1 MNKIIGILAHVD
13 SGKTTLCEQILYHTN
28 SIRKRGR
35 VDHKDSY
42 FDNNQI
48 ERQRGITVFSKEGYF
63 NYKDSNYYLIDTPGH
78 VDFSPEMERSL
89 KMLDYAI
96 LIISGVEKVQSHS
109 ETIFNYLKEH
119 NIPTIIF
126 VNKMDRDISNREEI
140 NKSLK
145 ENLSKDI
152 FDFTKELNKNMSEEL
167 IEFIAEKDEELLER
181 FLDDNFDYELWFKK
195 TKSLFNS
202 CSIYPCI
209 FGSALYD
216 ENIDVLLDVL
226 DDLSETNYDE
236 NKSFS
241 GKVYKIKSEEN
252 KQKLTFIKVLEGKL
266 KIKDELSYMG
276 SNDILKE
283 KVNEIRIYKGDKF
296 IKRDEAFAGE
306 IVAIK
311 GLSEAY
317 PSRLVTSSKEEK
329 RLSKLDSEDDNFI
342 VPTLSTKVLFD
353 ESINIKDVYSYFKIL
368 GEEEISLNP
377 TYSEELKEIKINI
390 MGKIQLEVLKE
401 IVLER
406 FNLEVNF
413 GPCEILYKET
423 IKEQTIGVGHFEP
436 LRHYATKVLFDE
448 SINIKDVYSYFKILG
463 EEEISLNPTYSEEL
477 KEIKIN
483 IMGKIQL
490 EVLKEIVLERFN
502 LEVDFGPCEIL
513 YKETIKEQTIGV
525 GHFEPL
531 RHYAEVVLK
540 IEPAKRNSGISFES
554 LAHVDDITVGHQ
566 NLVKVHIFE
575 RSHRGILGGYEL
587 TDVKITLVTGKE
599 HNKHTEGGD
608 FRQATFRALRQGL
621 EQVENILLEPYY
633 KFKIEIDND
642 HLGRVISDIQKMNGS
657 FNIKDSSNNKS
668 IVTGR
673 GPVSE
678 FMDYPLELISF
689 TKGRGRI
696 NFNYDGYD
704 ECHNSDKVLEIR
716 NYDKNSDKLYT
727 SNSIFCSKGQGY
739 TVKGEDVKN
748 HMHCEINI

>member
-42 FDNNQI
+42 FDNNHI

-89 KMLDYAI
+89 KILDYAI
-96 LIISGVEKVQSHS
+96 LIVSGVEKVQSHS
-109 ETIFNYLKEH
+109 ETIFNYLREH

-126 VNKMDRDISNREEI
+126 VNKMDRDISNKDEI
-140 NKSLK
+140 NISLK

-152 FDFTKELNKNMSEEL
+152 FDFTKELSNNMSEEL

-181 FLDDNFDYELWFKK
+181 FLDDNFDYDLWFEKI
-195 TKSLFNS
+195 KSLFNS
-202 CSIYPCI
+202 CNIYPCV
-209 FGSALYD
+209 FGSALFD
-216 ENIDVLLDVL
+216 ENVDSLLETL
-226 DDLSETNYDE
+226 DCLSVKNYDE
-236 NKSFS
+236 NKSFT

-252 KQKLTFIKVLEGKL
+252 KQRLTFIKVMSGKL
-266 KIKDELSYMG
+266 KIKDELCYMG
-276 SNDILKE
+276 QKNILRE

-296 IKRDEAFAGE
+296 INREEAFAGE

-311 GLSEAY
+311 GPSETY
-317 PSRLVTSSKEEK
+317 PSNFIVSSKEEDI
-329 RLSKLDSEDDNFI
+329 LSKLNTEDNNFI
-342 VPTLSTKVLFD
+342 VPMLATKVLFD
-353 ESINIKDVYSYFKIL
+353 ESVNIKDVYSYFKIL

-377 TYSEELKEIKINI
+377 IYSEELREIKINI

-401 IVLER
+401 IFLER
-406 FNLEVNF
+406 FN
-413 GPCEILYKET
+413 
-423 IKEQTIGVGHFEP
+423 
-436 LRHYATKVLFDE
+436 
-448 SINIKDVYSYFKILG
+448 IN
-463 EEEISLNPTYSEEL
+463 
-477 KEIKIN
+477 
-483 IMGKIQL
+483 
-490 EVLKEIVLERFN
+490 
-502 LEVDFGPCEIL
+502 VDFGPCEIL
-513 YKETIKEQTIGV
+513 YKETIKDKTIGI

-540 IEPAKRNSGISFES
+540 IEPDKRNSGISFES
-554 LAHVDDITVGHQ
+554 LAHVDNITIGHQ
-566 NLVKVHIFE
+566 NLVNTHIFE
-575 RSHRGILGGYEL
+575 RSHRGILGGYEV
-587 TDVKITLVTGKE
+587 TDVKITLLTGKE

-642 HLGRVISDIQKMNGS
+642 YMGRVISDIQKMSGS
-657 FNIKDSSNNKS
+657 FNIKDSSDNKPIIS
-668 IVTGR
+668 GR

-696 NFNYDGYD
+696 TFNYDGYD
-704 ECHNSDKVLEIR
+704 ECHNSEEVLNNR

-739 TVKGEDVKN
+739 TVKGEDVRN
-748 HMHCEINI
+748 YMHCEINI

>member
-13 SGKTTLCEQILYHTN
+13 SGKTTLCEQILFHTN

-35 VDHKDSY
+35 VDHKDSF
-42 FDNNQI
+42 FDNNVI

-63 NYKDSNYYLIDTPGH
+63 NYKGSNYYLIDTPGH

-96 LIISGVEKVQSHS
+96 LIVSGVEKVQSHS
-109 ETIFNYLKEH
+109 ETIFNYLRAH

-126 VNKMDRDISNREEI
+126 VNKMDRHISDKEDINI
-140 NKSLK
+140 NLK

-152 FDFTKELNKNMSEEL
+152 FDFTNKLNSSMSEDL
-167 IEFIAEKDEELLER
+167 IEFIAERDEELLER
-181 FLDDNFDYELWFKK
+181 FLQDDFDYDLWFSKI
-195 TKSLFNS
+195 KSLFTS
-202 CSIYPCI
+202 CNIYPCI

-216 ENIDVLLDVL
+216 ENVDILLESL
-226 DDLSETNYDE
+226 DTLSETNYDE
-236 NKSFS
+236 NKSLL
-241 GKVYKIKSEEN
+241 GKVYKIKNDEN

-266 KIKDELSYMG
+266 KIKDELSYKRG
-276 SNDILKE
+276 NNILRE
-283 KVNEIRIYKGDKF
+283 KINEIRIYKGDKF
-296 IKRDEAFAGE
+296 IKRDKAFAGE

-317 PSRLVTSSKEEK
+317 PSSYVVYSNEEE
-329 RLSKLDSEDDNFI
+329 RLSKIDSKENDFI
-342 VPTLSTKVLFD
+342 VPTLSTKILFD
-353 ESINIKDVYSYFKIL
+353 ESINIKDVYSYLKII

-401 IVLER
+401 VILER
-406 FNLEVNF
+406 F
-413 GPCEILYKET
+413 
-423 IKEQTIGVGHFEP
+423 
-436 LRHYATKVLFDE
+436 
-448 SINIKDVYSYFKILG
+448 S
-463 EEEISLNPTYSEEL
+463 
-477 KEIKIN
+477 
-483 IMGKIQL
+483 
-490 EVLKEIVLERFN
+490 

-513 YKETIKEQTIGV
+513 YKETIKEKCIGV

-540 IEPAKRNSGISFES
+540 IEPEKRNNGISFES
-554 LAHVDDITVGHQ
+554 LAHVDDITIGHQ
-566 NLVKVHIFE
+566 NLVKTHVFE

-587 TDVKITLVTGKE
+587 TDVKITLLTGKE

-633 KFKIEIDND
+633 KFKIEVDND
-642 HLGRVISDIQKMNGS
+642 YLGRVISDIQKMSGN
-657 FNIKDSSNNKS
+657 FDIKDSSNNNS
-668 IVTGR
+668 IISGR
-673 GPVSE
+673 GPVSK
-678 FMDYPLELISF
+678 FMDYPLELISL

-696 NFNYDGYD
+696 SFNYDGYD
-704 ECHNSDKVLEIR
+704 KCHNSEEVLKNR

-727 SNSIFCSKGQGY
+727 SNSIFCSKGQSY
-739 TVKGEDVKN
+739 TVKGEDVRN

>member
-1 MNKIIGILAHVD
+1 MNKIVGILAHVD

-63 NYKDSNYYLIDTPGH
+63 NYRSSNYHLIDTPGH

-89 KMLDYAI
+89 KILDYAI
-96 LIISGVEKVQSHS
+96 LIVSGVEKIQSHS
-109 ETIFNYLKEH
+109 ETIFKYLKEH

-126 VNKMDRDISNREEI
+126 VNKMDRGVSNKEEI
-140 NKSLK
+140 NISLR
-145 ENLSKDI
+145 ENLSKDV
-152 FDFTKELNKNMSEEL
+152 FDFTKELNNNMSEEL

-181 FLDDNFDYELWFKK
+181 FLEENFDYDLWFSKM
-195 TKSLFNS
+195 KSLFNS
-202 CSIYPCI
+202 CNIYPCI

-216 ENIDVLLDVL
+216 ENIDILLDKL
-226 DDLSETNYDE
+226 EDLSETNYDKS
-236 NKSFS
+236 KSFT
-241 GKVYKIKSEEN
+241 GEVYKIKSEEN
-252 KQKLTFIKVLEGKL
+252 KQRLTFIKILEGTL
-266 KIKDELSYMG
+266 KIKDELCYMCE
-276 SNDILKE
+276 NDILKE

-306 IVAIK
+306 IVALK
-311 GLSEAY
+311 GLTQAY
-317 PSRLVTSSKEEK
+317 PSRLLVSSQDKE
-329 RLSKLDSEDDNFI
+329 RLSQLNRNNNNLI
-342 VPTLSTKVLFD
+342 IPTLSTKVLFD
-353 ESINIKDVYSYFKIL
+353 ESINIKDVYSYFQIL
-368 GEEEISLNP
+368 GDEEISLNP

-406 FNLEVNF
+406 FNLN
-413 GPCEILYKET
+413 
-423 IKEQTIGVGHFEP
+423 
-436 LRHYATKVLFDE
+436 
-448 SINIKDVYSYFKILG
+448 
-463 EEEISLNPTYSEEL
+463 
-477 KEIKIN
+477 
-483 IMGKIQL
+483 
-490 EVLKEIVLERFN
+490 
-502 LEVDFGPCEIL
+502 VDFGPCEIL
-513 YKETIKEQTIGV
+513 YKETIKDATIGV

-540 IEPAKRNSGISFES
+540 IEPNKRNSGISFES
-554 LAHVDDITVGHQ
+554 CANVDDITIGHQ
-566 NLVKVHIFE
+566 NLVKTHIFE
-575 RSHRGILGGYEL
+575 RNHRGILGGYEL
-587 TDVKITLVTGKE
+587 TDIKITLLTGKE

-642 HLGRVISDIQKMNGS
+642 YLGKVISDIQRMSGS

-668 IVTGR
+668 VINGR
-673 GPVSE
+673 GPVRE
-678 FMDYPLELISF
+678 FMDYPLELVAF

-696 NFNYDGYD
+696 SFNYDGYD
-704 ECHNSDKVLEIR
+704 KCHNSEEVLKNK
-716 NYDKNSDKLYT
+716 NYDKNSDKVYT
-727 SNSIFCSKGQGY
+727 SNSIFCSKGESY
-739 TVKGEDVKN
+739 TVKGQDVKN

>member
-167 IEFIAEKDEELLER
+167 IEFIAEKDEELLEI

-406 FNLEVNF
+406 FNLEV
-413 GPCEILYKET
+413 
-423 IKEQTIGVGHFEP
+423 
-436 LRHYATKVLFDE
+436 
-448 SINIKDVYSYFKILG
+448 
-463 EEEISLNPTYSEEL
+463 
-477 KEIKIN
+477 
-483 IMGKIQL
+483 
-490 EVLKEIVLERFN
+490 
-502 LEVDFGPCEIL
+502 DFGPCEIL

-540 IEPAKRNSGISFES
+540 IEPNKRNSGISFES
-554 LAHVDDITVGHQ
+554 IAHVDDITVGHQ
-566 NLVKVHIFE
+566 NLVKTHIFE

-587 TDVKITLVTGKE
+587 TDVKITLLTGKE

-642 HLGRVISDIQKMNGS
+642 HMGRVISDIQKMNGS
-657 FNIKDSSNNKS
+657 FKIKDSSNDKS

-678 FMDYPLELISF
+678 LMDYPLELISF

-696 NFNYDGYD
+696 SFNYDGYD

>member
-42 FDNNQI
+42 FDNNHI

-96 LIISGVEKVQSHS
+96 LIVSGVEKVQSHS
-109 ETIFNYLKEH
+109 ETIFNYLREH

-126 VNKMDRDISNREEI
+126 VNKMDRDISNKDEI
-140 NKSLK
+140 NISLK
-145 ENLSKDI
+145 ENLSKNI
-152 FDFTKELNKNMSEEL
+152 FDFTKELNNNMSEEL

-181 FLDDNFDYELWFKK
+181 FLDENYEYDLWFEKIK
-195 TKSLFNS
+195 YLFNS
-202 CSIYPCI
+202 CNIYPCV
-209 FGSALYD
+209 FGSALFD
-216 ENIDVLLDVL
+216 DNIDNLLEVLEC
-226 DDLSETNYDE
+226 LSETKYDE
-236 NKSFS
+236 SKSFT
-241 GKVYKIKSEEN
+241 GKVYKIKTEEN
-252 KQKLTFIKVLEGKL
+252 KQRLTFIKIISGKL
-266 KIKDELSYMG
+266 KIKDELCYMG
-276 SNDILKE
+276 QKNILRE

-296 IKRDEAFAGE
+296 INRDEAFAGE

-311 GLSEAY
+311 GLSETY
-317 PSRLVTSSKEEK
+317 PSRFVISSKEEDS
-329 RLSKLDSEDDNFI
+329 LTKLNTEGSNFI

-353 ESINIKDVYSYFKIL
+353 ENVNIKDVYSYFKIL

-377 TYSEELKEIKINI
+377 IYSEELREIKINI

-406 FNLEVNF
+406 FNLN
-413 GPCEILYKET
+413 
-423 IKEQTIGVGHFEP
+423 
-436 LRHYATKVLFDE
+436 
-448 SINIKDVYSYFKILG
+448 
-463 EEEISLNPTYSEEL
+463 
-477 KEIKIN
+477 
-483 IMGKIQL
+483 
-490 EVLKEIVLERFN
+490 
-502 LEVDFGPCEIL
+502 VDFGPCEIL
-513 YKETIKEQTIGV
+513 YKETIKDTAIGI

-531 RHYAEVVLK
+531 RHYAEIVLK
-540 IEPAKRNSGISFES
+540 IEPDKRNSGISFES
-554 LAHVDDITVGHQ
+554 LAHVDSITIGHQ
-566 NLVKVHIFE
+566 NLVKTHIFE

-587 TDVKITLVTGKE
+587 TDVKITLLTGKE

-621 EQVENILLEPYY
+621 EQVKNILLEPYY

-642 HLGRVISDIQKMNGS
+642 YLGRVISDIQKMSGS

-668 IVTGR
+668 IISGR

-696 NFNYDGYD
+696 TFNYDGYD
-704 ECHNSDKVLEIR
+704 QCHNSEEVLKNR

-727 SNSIFCSKGQGY
+727 SNSIFCSKGQSY
-739 TVKGEDVKN
+739 TVKGEDVRN

>member
-126 VNKMDRDISNREEI
+126 INKMDRDISNREEI
-140 NKSLK
+140 NRSLK

-152 FDFTKELNKNMSEEL
+152 FDFTTELNKNMSEEL

-181 FLDDNFDYELWFKK
+181 FLDDNFDYELWLKK

-202 CSIYPCI
+202 CTIYPCV

-216 ENIDVLLDVL
+216 KNIDVLLEVL

-252 KQKLTFIKVLEGKL
+252 KQKITFIKVLEGKL
-266 KIKDELSYMG
+266 KIKDEISYMG
-276 SNDILKE
+276 QNDILRE

-296 IKRDEAFAGE
+296 IKRDEAYAGE

-317 PSRLVTSSKEEK
+317 PSRLVISSKEEK
-329 RLSKLDSEDDNFI
+329 ILYNIGSEDDNFI
-342 VPTLSTKVLFD
+342 IPTLSTKVLFD

-368 GEEEISLNP
+368 GEEE
-377 TYSEELKEIKINI
+377 T
-390 MGKIQLEVLKE
+390 
-401 IVLER
+401 
-406 FNLEVNF
+406 
-413 GPCEILYKET
+413 
-423 IKEQTIGVGHFEP
+423 
-436 LRHYATKVLFDE
+436 
-448 SINIKDVYSYFKILG
+448 
-463 EEEISLNPTYSEEL
+463 SLNPTYSEEL

-575 RSHRGILGGYEL
+575 RSHSGILGGYEL

-642 HLGRVISDIQKMNGS
+642 HMGRVISDIQKMNGS

>member
-42 FDNNQI
+42 FDNNHI

-63 NYKDSNYYLIDTPGH
+63 NYKGSNYYLIDTPGH

-96 LIISGVEKVQSHS
+96 LIVSGVEKVQSHS
-109 ETIFNYLKEH
+109 ETIFNYLREH
-119 NIPTIIF
+119 NIPTIVF
-126 VNKMDRDISNREEI
+126 VNKMDRDISNKDEI
-140 NKSLK
+140 NISLK

-152 FDFTKELNKNMSEEL
+152 FDFTNELNNKMSEEL

-181 FLDDNFDYELWFKK
+181 FLDENFDYDLWFEKIK
-195 TKSLFNS
+195 ALFNS
-202 CSIYPCI
+202 CNIYPCV
-209 FGSALYD
+209 FGSALFD
-216 ENIDVLLDVL
+216 ENVDNLLEVL
-226 DDLSETNYDE
+226 DCLSVTNYNE
-236 NKSFS
+236 NENFI

-252 KQKLTFIKVLEGKL
+252 KQRLTFIKVMSGKL
-266 KIKDELSYMG
+266 KIKDELSYMAQKH
-276 SNDILKE
+276 ILRE

-296 IKRDEAFAGE
+296 INRDEAYAGE

-311 GLSEAY
+311 GLSQPY
-317 PSRLVTSSKEEK
+317 PSNFIVLSKEEDK
-329 RLSKLDSEDDNFI
+329 LSTLNTEDNNFI

-353 ESINIKDVYSYFKIL
+353 ENVNIKDVYSYFRIL

-377 TYSEELKEIKINI
+377 IYNEDLKEIKINI

-401 IVLER
+401 IVLQR
-406 FNLEVNF
+406 FNLN
-413 GPCEILYKET
+413 
-423 IKEQTIGVGHFEP
+423 
-436 LRHYATKVLFDE
+436 
-448 SINIKDVYSYFKILG
+448 
-463 EEEISLNPTYSEEL
+463 
-477 KEIKIN
+477 
-483 IMGKIQL
+483 
-490 EVLKEIVLERFN
+490 
-502 LEVDFGPCEIL
+502 VDFGPCEIL
-513 YKETIKEQTIGV
+513 YKETIKDTAIGI

-540 IEPAKRNSGISFES
+540 IEPNKRNSGISFES
-554 LAHVDDITVGHQ
+554 LAHVDNITVGHQ
-566 NLVKVHIFE
+566 NLVKTHIFE
-575 RSHRGILGGYEL
+575 RSHRGILGGYEV
-587 TDVKITLVTGKE
+587 TDVKITLLTGKE

-642 HLGRVISDIQKMNGS
+642 YLGRVISDIQKMSGS
-657 FNIKDSSNNKS
+657 FHIKDSSNNKS
-668 IVTGR
+668 VISGR

-696 NFNYDGYD
+696 TFNYDGYD
-704 ECHNSDKVLEIR
+704 QCHNSKEVLQKR
-716 NYDKNSDKLYT
+716 NYDKDSDMLYT

>member
-13 SGKTTLCEQILYHTN
+13 SGKTTLCEQILYHTK

-96 LIISGVEKVQSHS
+96 LVISGVEKVQSHS

-119 NIPTIIF
+119 NIPTIVF
-126 VNKMDRDISNREEI
+126 VNKMDRDTSNKAEI
-140 NKSLK
+140 NISLK

-152 FDFTKELNKNMSEEL
+152 FDFTKELNNNMSEEL

-181 FLDDNFDYELWFKK
+181 FLDDNFDYDLWFKN

-202 CSIYPCI
+202 CSIYPCV

-216 ENIDVLLDVL
+216 ENIDVLLEVL
-226 DDLSETNYDE
+226 NSLSETNYDE
-236 NKSFS
+236 NKNFI
-241 GKVYKIKSEEN
+241 GKVYKIKCEEN
-252 KQKLTFIKVLEGKL
+252 KQRLTFIKLLQGKL
-266 KIKDELSYMG
+266 KIKDELCYIGENST
-276 SNDILKE
+276 LRE

-311 GLSEAY
+311 GLSEAC
-317 PSRLVTSSKEEK
+317 PSSFILCSNEEEK
-329 RLSKLDSEDDNFI
+329 LTQLDIEDDNFI

-353 ESINIKDVYSYFKIL
+353 ENINIKDVYSYFKTL

-406 FNLEVNF
+406 FNLE
-413 GPCEILYKET
+413 I
-423 IKEQTIGVGHFEP
+423 
-436 LRHYATKVLFDE
+436 
-448 SINIKDVYSYFKILG
+448 
-463 EEEISLNPTYSEEL
+463 
-477 KEIKIN
+477 
-483 IMGKIQL
+483 
-490 EVLKEIVLERFN
+490 
-502 LEVDFGPCEIL
+502 DFGPCEIL
-513 YKETIKEQTIGV
+513 YKETIKEKTIGV

-540 IEPAKRNSGISFES
+540 IEPDKRNSGISFES
-554 LAHVDDITVGHQ
+554 YAHVDDITIGHQ
-566 NLVKVHIFE
+566 NLVKTHIFE
-575 RSHRGILGGYEL
+575 RSHRGILGGYEF
-587 TDVKITLVTGKE
+587 TDVKITLLTGKE

-608 FRQATFRALRQGL
+608 FRQATFRALRQGI
-621 EQVENILLEPYY
+621 EQVESILLEPYY

-642 HLGRVISDIQKMNGS
+642 YMGRVISDIQKMSGS
-657 FNIKDSSNNKS
+657 FDVKDSSNNKS
-668 IVTGR
+668 IISGR

-678 FMDYPLELISF
+678 FMDYPLQLVSF

-696 NFNYDGYD
+696 TFNFDGYD
-704 ECHNSDKVLEIR
+704 ECHDSEEVLQNR

-727 SNSIFCSKGQGY
+727 SNSIFCSKGQSY

>member
-126 VNKMDRDISNREEI
+126 INKMDRDISNREEI
-140 NKSLK
+140 NRSLK

-152 FDFTKELNKNMSEEL
+152 FDFTTELNKNMSEEL

-181 FLDDNFDYELWFKK
+181 FLDDNFDYELWLKK

-202 CSIYPCI
+202 CTIYPCV

-216 ENIDVLLDVL
+216 KNIDVLLEVL

-241 GKVYKIKSEEN
+241 GKVYKIKNEEN
-252 KQKLTFIKVLEGKL
+252 KQKITFIKVLEGKL
-266 KIKDELSYMG
+266 KIKDEISYMG
-276 SNDILKE
+276 QNDILRE

-296 IKRDEAFAGE
+296 IKRDEAYAGE

-317 PSRLVTSSKEEK
+317 PSRLVISSKEEK
-329 RLSKLDSEDDNFI
+329 ILYNIGSEDDNFI
-342 VPTLSTKVLFD
+342 IPTLS
-353 ESINIKDVYSYFKIL
+353 
-368 GEEEISLNP
+368 
-377 TYSEELKEIKINI
+377 
-390 MGKIQLEVLKE
+390 
-401 IVLER
+401 
-406 FNLEVNF
+406 
-413 GPCEILYKET
+413 
-423 IKEQTIGVGHFEP
+423 
-436 LRHYATKVLFDE
+436 TKVLFDE

-566 NLVKVHIFE
+566 NLVKAHIFE

-642 HLGRVISDIQKMNGS
+642 HMGRVISDIQKMNGS

>member
-13 SGKTTLCEQILYHTN
+13 SGKTTLCEQILFHTN

-42 FDNNQI
+42 FDNYNI

-109 ETIFNYLKEH
+109 ETIFNYLREH

-126 VNKMDRDISNREEI
+126 INKMDRNITNIEDIKI
-140 NKSLK
+140 NLR
-145 ENLSKDI
+145 ENLSLNI
-152 FDFTKELNKNMSEEL
+152 LDFTNELNNNMSEKF

-181 FLDDNFDYELWFKK
+181 FLEDNFDYDLWFNKI
-195 TKSLFNS
+195 KSLFNS
-202 CSIYPCI
+202 CNIYPCV

-216 ENIDVLLDVL
+216 ENIDSLLEIL
-226 DDLSETNYDE
+226 DSLSETNYDK
-236 NKSFS
+236 NKNFI
-241 GKVYKIKSEEN
+241 GKVYKIKTEEN
-252 KQKLTFIKVLEGKL
+252 RQRLTFIKILEGKIR
-266 KIKDELSYMG
+266 IKDELCYMG
-276 SNDILKE
+276 ENEIIKE

-296 IKRDEAFAGE
+296 IRRDEAYAGE

-311 GLSEAY
+311 GLSETY
-317 PSRLVTSSKEEK
+317 PSRFLVCSNEEIK
-329 RLSKLDSEDDNFI
+329 LSKLNDDDNNFI

-368 GEEEISLNP
+368 GEEEISLSP
-377 TYSEELKEIKINI
+377 TYSEELKEIKINV

-401 IVLER
+401 IILDR
-406 FNLEVNF
+406 FNLDVNF

-423 IKEQTIGVGHFEP
+423 IKETTIGVGHFEP
-436 LRHYATKVLFDE
+436 LK
-448 SINIKDVYSYFKILG
+448 
-463 EEEISLNPTYSEEL
+463 
-477 KEIKIN
+477 
-483 IMGKIQL
+483 
-490 EVLKEIVLERFN
+490 
-502 LEVDFGPCEIL
+502 
-513 YKETIKEQTIGV
+513 
-525 GHFEPL
+525 
-531 RHYAEVVLK
+531 HYAEVVLK
-540 IEPAKRNSGISFES
+540 IEPDKRNSGISFES
-554 LAHVDDITVGHQ
+554 CAHVDDITVGHQ
-566 NLVKVHIFE
+566 NLVKTHIFE
-575 RSHRGILGGYEL
+575 RKHRGILGGYEL
-587 TDVKITLVTGKE
+587 TDLKITLLTGKE

-608 FRQATFRALRQGL
+608 FRQATFRALRQGI

-642 HLGRVISDIQKMNGS
+642 YMGRVISDIQKMSGS
-657 FNIKDSSNNKS
+657 FSINDSSNNKS
-668 IVTGR
+668 IISGR

-689 TKGRGRI
+689 TKGRGKI
-696 NFNYDGYD
+696 SFNFDGYD
-704 ECHNSDKVLEIR
+704 ECHNSDEVLKKR

-727 SNSIFCSKGQGY
+727 SNSIFCSKGQSY

>member
-48 ERQRGITVFSKEGYF
+48 ERQRGITIFSKEGYF

-140 NKSLK
+140 NISLK

-152 FDFTKELNKNMSEEL
+152 FDFTKELNKNMSDEL

-195 TKSLFNS
+195 IKSLFNS
-202 CSIYPCI
+202 CNIYPCV

-216 ENIDVLLDVL
+216 ENIGVLLEVL
-226 DDLSETNYDE
+226 ESLSETNYDE

-266 KIKDELSYMG
+266 KIKDELSYMVQ
-276 SNDILKE
+276 NDILRE

-317 PSRLVTSSKEEK
+317 PSRLVISSKEEN
-329 RLSKLDSEDDNFI
+329 RLYNLDSEDDNFI

-353 ESINIKDVYSYFKIL
+353 ESV
-368 GEEEISLNP
+368 
-377 TYSEELKEIKINI
+377 
-390 MGKIQLEVLKE
+390 
-401 IVLER
+401 
-406 FNLEVNF
+406 
-413 GPCEILYKET
+413 
-423 IKEQTIGVGHFEP
+423 
-436 LRHYATKVLFDE
+436 
-448 SINIKDVYSYFKILG
+448 NIKDVYSYFKILG

-513 YKETIKEQTIGV
+513 YKETIKDQTIGV

-566 NLVKVHIFE
+566 NLVKTHIFE

-587 TDVKITLVTGKE
+587 TDVKITLLTGKE

-642 HLGRVISDIQKMNGS
+642 HMGRVISDIQKMNGS
-657 FNIKDSSNNKS
+657 FNIKGSSNNKS
-668 IVTGR
+668 IISGR

-678 FMDYPLELISF
+678 FMDYSLELISF

-696 NFNYDGYD
+696 SFNYDGYD

>member
-126 VNKMDRDISNREEI
+126 INKMDRDISNREEI
-140 NKSLK
+140 NRSLK

-152 FDFTKELNKNMSEEL
+152 FDFTTELNKNMSEEL

-181 FLDDNFDYELWFKK
+181 FLDDNFDYELWLKK

-202 CSIYPCI
+202 CTIYPCV

-216 ENIDVLLDVL
+216 KNIDVLLEVL

-252 KQKLTFIKVLEGKL
+252 KQKITFIKVLEGKL
-266 KIKDELSYMG
+266 KIKDEISYMG
-276 SNDILKE
+276 QNDILRE

-296 IKRDEAFAGE
+296 IKRDEAYAGE

-317 PSRLVTSSKEEK
+317 PSRLVISSKEEK
-329 RLSKLDSEDDNFI
+329 ILYNIGSEDDNFI
-342 VPTLSTKVLFD
+342 IPTLSTKVLFD

-368 GEEEISLNP
+368 GEEE
-377 TYSEELKEIKINI
+377 T
-390 MGKIQLEVLKE
+390 
-401 IVLER
+401 
-406 FNLEVNF
+406 
-413 GPCEILYKET
+413 
-423 IKEQTIGVGHFEP
+423 
-436 LRHYATKVLFDE
+436 
-448 SINIKDVYSYFKILG
+448 
-463 EEEISLNPTYSEEL
+463 SLNPTYSEEL

-642 HLGRVISDIQKMNGS
+642 HMGRVISDIQKMNGS

>member
-48 ERQRGITVFSKEGYF
+48 ERRRGITVFSKEGYF

-167 IEFIAEKDEELLER
+167 IEFISEKDEELLER
-181 FLDDNFDYELWFKK
+181 FLEDNFDYELWFKK

-317 PSRLVTSSKEEK
+317 PSRLVISSKEEK
-329 RLSKLDSEDDNFI
+329 RISKLDSEDDNFI
-342 VPTLSTKVLFD
+342 VPTLS
-353 ESINIKDVYSYFKIL
+353 
-368 GEEEISLNP
+368 
-377 TYSEELKEIKINI
+377 
-390 MGKIQLEVLKE
+390 
-401 IVLER
+401 
-406 FNLEVNF
+406 
-413 GPCEILYKET
+413 
-423 IKEQTIGVGHFEP
+423 
-436 LRHYATKVLFDE
+436 TKVLFDE

-540 IEPAKRNSGISFES
+540 IEPNKRNSGISFES
-554 LAHVDDITVGHQ
+554 IAHVDDINVGHQ
-566 NLVKVHIFE
+566 NLVKTHIFE

-587 TDVKITLVTGKE
+587 TDVKITLLTGKE

>member
-42 FDNNQI
+42 FDNNHI

-140 NKSLK
+140 NRSLK
-145 ENLSKDI
+145 ENLSKDV
-152 FDFTKELNKNMSEEL
+152 FDFTKELNKNMSDEL

-202 CSIYPCI
+202 CSIYPCV

-216 ENIDVLLDVL
+216 ENIEVLLEVL

-236 NKSFS
+236 NRSFS

-276 SNDILKE
+276 QNDILRE
-283 KVNEIRIYKGDKF
+283 KVNEMRIYKGDKF

-317 PSRLVTSSKEEK
+317 PSRLVISSKEEK

-406 FNLEVNF
+406 FNLEV
-413 GPCEILYKET
+413 
-423 IKEQTIGVGHFEP
+423 
-436 LRHYATKVLFDE
+436 
-448 SINIKDVYSYFKILG
+448 
-463 EEEISLNPTYSEEL
+463 
-477 KEIKIN
+477 
-483 IMGKIQL
+483 
-490 EVLKEIVLERFN
+490 
-502 LEVDFGPCEIL
+502 DFGPCEIL
-513 YKETIKEQTIGV
+513 YKETIKDQTIGV

-531 RHYAEVVLK
+531 KHYAEVVLK

-566 NLVKVHIFE
+566 NLVKTHIFE

-587 TDVKITLVTGKE
+587 TDVKITLLTGKE

-608 FRQATFRALRQGL
+608 FREATFRALRQGL
-621 EQVENILLEPYY
+621 EQVENILMEPYY

-642 HLGRVISDIQKMNGS
+642 HMGRVISDIQKMNGS
-657 FNIKDSSNNKS
+657 FNIKESSNNKS

-704 ECHNSDKVLEIR
+704 ECHNSDEVLEVR

-739 TVKGEDVKN
+739 TVKGKDVKN

>member
-35 VDHKDSY
+35 VDHKDSC

-126 VNKMDRDISNREEI
+126 INKMDRDISNREEI
-140 NKSLK
+140 NRSLK

-152 FDFTKELNKNMSEEL
+152 FDFTTELNKNMSEEL

-181 FLDDNFDYELWFKK
+181 FLDDNFHYELWLKK

-202 CSIYPCI
+202 CTIYPCV

-216 ENIDVLLDVL
+216 KNIDVLLEVL

-252 KQKLTFIKVLEGKL
+252 KQKITFIKVLEGKL
-266 KIKDELSYMG
+266 KIKDEISYMG
-276 SNDILKE
+276 QNDILRE

-296 IKRDEAFAGE
+296 IKRDEAYAGE

-317 PSRLVTSSKEEK
+317 PSRLVISSKEEK
-329 RLSKLDSEDDNFI
+329 ILYNIGSEDDNFI
-342 VPTLSTKVLFD
+342 IPTLS
-353 ESINIKDVYSYFKIL
+353 
-368 GEEEISLNP
+368 
-377 TYSEELKEIKINI
+377 
-390 MGKIQLEVLKE
+390 
-401 IVLER
+401 
-406 FNLEVNF
+406 
-413 GPCEILYKET
+413 
-423 IKEQTIGVGHFEP
+423 
-436 LRHYATKVLFDE
+436 TKVLFDE

-566 NLVKVHIFE
+566 NLVKAHIFE

-642 HLGRVISDIQKMNGS
+642 HMGRVISDIQKMNGS

>member
-42 FDNNQI
+42 FDNNHI

-96 LIISGVEKVQSHS
+96 LIVSGVEKVQSHS
-109 ETIFNYLKEH
+109 ETIFNYLREH

-126 VNKMDRDISNREEI
+126 VNKMDRDISNKDEVNI
-140 NKSLK
+140 SLK

-152 FDFTKELNKNMSEEL
+152 FDFTKELNNKMSEAL

-181 FLDDNFDYELWFKK
+181 FLDENFDYDLWFERI
-195 TKSLFNS
+195 KSLFNS
-202 CSIYPCI
+202 CKIYPCV
-209 FGSALYD
+209 FGSALFD
-216 ENIDVLLDVL
+216 ENVDNLLEVL
-226 DDLSETNYDE
+226 DCLSETNYDE
-236 NKSFS
+236 NKSFT
-241 GKVYKIKSEEN
+241 GKVYKIKTEEN
-252 KQKLTFIKVLEGKL
+252 KQRLTFIKVLSGKL
-266 KIKDELSYMG
+266 KIKDELCYSG
-276 SNDILKE
+276 PKNILRE

-296 IKRDEAFAGE
+296 INRDEAFAGE

-311 GLSEAY
+311 GLSETY
-317 PSRLVTSSKEEK
+317 PSNFIVSSKEEH
-329 RLSKLDSEDDNFI
+329 RLSKLNTEDSNFI
-342 VPTLSTKVLFD
+342 VPTLATKVLFD
-353 ESINIKDVYSYFKIL
+353 ESVNIKDVYSYFKIL

-377 TYSEELKEIKINI
+377 IYSEELKEIKINI

-401 IVLER
+401 VILER
-406 FNLEVNF
+406 FNLN
-413 GPCEILYKET
+413 
-423 IKEQTIGVGHFEP
+423 
-436 LRHYATKVLFDE
+436 
-448 SINIKDVYSYFKILG
+448 
-463 EEEISLNPTYSEEL
+463 
-477 KEIKIN
+477 
-483 IMGKIQL
+483 
-490 EVLKEIVLERFN
+490 
-502 LEVDFGPCEIL
+502 VDFGPCEIL
-513 YKETIKEQTIGV
+513 YKETIKDTAIGI

-540 IEPAKRNSGISFES
+540 IEPDKRNSGISFES
-554 LAHVDDITVGHQ
+554 LAHVDNITIGHQ
-566 NLVKVHIFE
+566 NLVKTHIFE
-575 RSHRGILGGYEL
+575 RSHRGILGGYEV
-587 TDVKITLVTGKE
+587 TDVKITLLTGKE

-642 HLGRVISDIQKMNGS
+642 YMGRVISDIQKMSGS

-668 IVTGR
+668 IISGR

-696 NFNYDGYD
+696 IFNYDGYD
-704 ECHNSDKVLEIR
+704 ECHNSDEVLKDR
-716 NYDKNSDKLYT
+716 NYNKNNDKLYT

-739 TVKGEDVKN
+739 TVKGEDVRN
-748 HMHCEINI
+748 YMHCQINI